1 MGKVKSIKRE
11 LTGGKIGQITQ
22 ETQEL
27 REKGLKVKIAASVY
41 KVASAALDEDLMSK
55 IKKKKYI

>member
-22 ETQEL
+22 EIQEL

-41 KVASAALDEDLMSK
+41 KVASAALDEDLM
-55 IKKKKYI
+55 